1 MLQILTRRDNME
13 NIIRKVRGLGG
24 RVKKQAL
31 DKGLDEEDLVIVK
44 TTINQSLPQ
53 YELEKIEGSIMKYLE
68 DNYLN

>member
-1 MLQILTRRDNME
+1 ME